1 MPIGQ
6 SGSLRSTPH
15 LLWRPIVL
23 LTACIVIAGVGL
35 AWFIVRTVIQERAI
49 AVQESRDAATAA
61 ASRVAEGIVPELE
74 RRERALRVPAA
85 ADERDRG
92 DEDSILLLVGRDRVE
107 AGPSRRLLYHLE
119 PASPMAGEPVWPA
132 TLRAAEA
139 LELCARDNAG
149 AIAAYRAMLQ
159 RAGSNS
165 PLRLA
170 IQRRLAG
177 SLRKA
182 ARAAE
187 ALDVLQAIIGEHPA
201 DSSPA
206 LAAAWY
212 DRCAIIQEDHSSDN
226 QSRIDY
232 PQSASRTG
240 SDSAAD
246 ACAVA
251 YYAGLVD
258 GRWTIEK
265 ALYEFY
271 ADAARGWMQPL
282 AGRADV
288 ARLIAREASQLA
300 LTGAAQ
306 AALAAWRAVERR
318 ESAGHLVITDNAS
331 PIVVAWRT
339 ASRGETALLVLGPR
353 ATTNQIFA
361 PLVARYASGHSVS
374 ITANR
379 VVVFRLPARATVSG
393 GTARVPSINTATDA
407 AASPAPDAAANT
419 AADASASPA
428 PDTATITVEDG
439 KIVWRVTA
447 TPDSTRDPRRGM
459 TTRTGVYL
467 GTLGLMLLSVALAG
481 YFAIRTVRQE
491 LEVARLKSEFVS
503 TVSHEFRS
511 PLSAISHLAE
521 LLDMGRVK
529 DEDRK
534 REYYRLIL
542 GESGRLRRLVENLLN
557 FARIEDGR
565 QQFQFEPTDVGRWLR
580 PAVDEFQASLA
591 AGKQVVLE
599 IASDLPPVRADA
611 EAMTTVLV
619 NLLDNA
625 VKYSP
630 DSARVWVEASLVAG
644 AVEMRVRD
652 EGAGIAEEDQTHIF
666 ERFYR
671 ARDTRTVAGTGL
683 GLALV
688 QRIVAAHGGTVDVES
703 RAGKGSTFRVRLP
716 AFGEEK
722 A

>member
-246 ACAVA
+246 A
-251 YYAGLVD
+251 
-258 GRWTIEK
+258 
-265 ALYEFY
+265 
-271 ADAARGWMQPL
+271 
-282 AGRADV
+282 
-288 ARLIAREASQLA
+288 
-300 LTGAAQ
+300 
-306 AALAAWRAVERR
+306 
-318 ESAGHLVITDNAS
+318 
-331 PIVVAWRT
+331 
-339 ASRGETALLVLGPR
+339 
-353 ATTNQIFA
+353 
-361 PLVARYASGHSVS
+361 
-374 ITANR
+374 
-379 VVVFRLPARATVSG
+379 
-393 GTARVPSINTATDA
+393 
-407 AASPAPDAAANT
+407 
-419 AADASASPA
+419 SASPA

-644 AVEMRVRD
+644 AVEIRVRD